1 VNAALPAG
9 TLHPGGYGR
18 PVIRVGLQ
26 LPNFTFPGVGDDE
39 LFETVA
45 RVAAAGE
52 RSGFDSVWVMDHFYQ
67 LPLLGPPDANM
78 LESYTLLG
86 GLATRTTTARLGTLV
101 TGVTYRNPAILAK
114 QVTTL
119 DVLSRGRAVLGIGA
133 AWYEQEHDGF
143 GVDFPPVAER
153 MDRLEEALRICRA
166 MFRDE
171 RPSFEG
177 RYYRVHDAINR
188 PAPVQVGGPPILV
201 GGSGEKRTLPIAVRH
216 ADALNLTTG
225 REDIP
230 RKVALLTELCERVG
244 RDPATLNTTWLA
256 SAVVGSTASEA
267 ESVRDAVLEARGL
280 RWSDL
285 DDGTR
290 QALTSRILIGTP
302 ESIAQDVHDVAIAPG
317 LDGVILNFPAN
328 SADADA
334 VAAVGA
340 AVRAAISARP
350 VSA

>member
-1 VNAALPAG
+1 M
-9 TLHPGGYGR
+9 
-18 PVIRVGLQ
+18 IRVGLQ

-39 LFETVA
+39 LFETLAGVA
-45 RVAAAGE
+45 VAGE

-86 GLATRTTTARLGTLV
+86 GLASRTTTARLGTLV

-133 AWYEQEHDGF
+133 AWYEQEHDGL

-171 RPSFEG
+171 RPTFEG

-188 PAPVQVGGPPILV
+188 PAPVQVGGPLILV
-201 GGSGEKRTLPIAVRH
+201 GGSGEKRTLPIAARW
-216 ADALNLTTG
+216 ADALNLTAG
-225 REDIP
+225 REEIP
-230 RKVALLTELCERVG
+230 HKVAVVTEQCEAAG
-244 RDPATLNTTWLA
+244 RDPVTLNTTWLA
-256 SAVVGSTASEA
+256 SAVVGSTPSEA
-267 ESVRDAVLEARGL
+267 EAARDAVLAERGL
-280 RWSDL
+280 RWADL
-285 DDGTR
+285 DDGMR

-302 ESIAQDVHDVAIAPG
+302 ESIAQEVLDVAIAPG

-328 SADADA
+328 GADADA

-340 AVRAAISARP
+340 AVRAAISGRR